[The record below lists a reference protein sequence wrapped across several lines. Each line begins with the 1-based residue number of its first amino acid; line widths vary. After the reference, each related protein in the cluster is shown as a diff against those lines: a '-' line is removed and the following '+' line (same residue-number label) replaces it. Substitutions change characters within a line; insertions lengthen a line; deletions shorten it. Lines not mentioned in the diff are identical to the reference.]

1 MNIMLNLDKRC
12 QEILKRL
19 MYAGGYL
26 KIQDLADEM
35 QISRRSVYYDITKIN
50 EWLEDQ
56 EIDPLVQERGKGIF
70 VSSEQSRRI
79 QEAMSDQGV
88 ITIMSLPRMSE
99 TGLRYVQSLSVPIRC
114 I

>member
-35 QISRRSVYYDITKIN
+35 QISRRSVYYDITKSMNGWRIRKSIRLFRN
-50 EWLEDQ
+50 AARVFLSA
-56 EIDPLVQERGKGIF
+56 
-70 VSSEQSRRI
+70 VSSPEGYRR
-79 QEAMSDQGV
+79 Q
-88 ITIMSLPRMSE
+88 
-99 TGLRYVQSLSVPIRC
+99 
-114 I
+114 

>member
-56 EIDPLVQERGKGIF
+56 RPGWTECPGWPETPPVQ
-70 VSSEQSRRI
+70 
-79 QEAMSDQGV
+79 
-88 ITIMSLPRMSE
+88 
-99 TGLRYVQSLSVPIRC
+99 
-114 I
+114 

>member
-35 QISRRSVYYDITKIN
+35 QISRRSVYLSLIHI
-50 EWLEDQ
+50 
-56 EIDPLVQERGKGIF
+56 
-70 VSSEQSRRI
+70 SEPTR
-79 QEAMSDQGV
+79 
-88 ITIMSLPRMSE
+88 P
-99 TGLRYVQSLSVPIRC
+99 Y
-114 I
+114 

>member
-50 EWLEDQ
+50 EWL
-56 EIDPLVQERGKGIF
+56 
-70 VSSEQSRRI
+70 RI
-79 QEAMSDQGV
+79 RIS
-88 ITIMSLPRMSE
+88 
-99 TGLRYVQSLSVPIRC
+99 IRLFRNAVKAFL
-114 I
+114 

>member
-70 VSSEQSRRI
+70 VTRKPPVI
-79 QEAMSDQGV
+79 QV
-88 ITIMSLPRMSE
+88 VLK
-99 TGLRYVQSLSVPIRC
+99 SLSYKKSNKKKKTSDIM
-114 I
+114 